1 DQGVGHPRCLGTR
14 PKHLSTRGKRRART
28 PPSCCIPYIG
38 DERLPVGPR
47 LGITSVSYPDTAPK
61 MFLVY
66 LHWYA
71 HCASA
76 AELETPEPQAV
87 EIQVDDRRRV
97 QRQQLAK
104 NQATDNG
111 DAQRPAQ
118 LRASTGAEH

>member
-1 DQGVGHPRCLGTR
+1 MRRRTTTSAPADAFCQAIKGLDQGVGHPRCLGTR

-76 AELETPEPQAV
+76 AEL
-87 EIQVDDRRRV
+87 
-97 QRQQLAK
+97 
-104 NQATDNG
+104 
-111 DAQRPAQ
+111 
-118 LRASTGAEH
+118 